1 MKGMKS
7 KDCIIYNVNEKI
19 NVPVLIPPNS
29 REHSKQNL
37 SKLYKFI
44 AGWLLSNN
52 IYQVAGPVCSG
63 AVMSYAI
70 SVVSDGQIK
79 ATFLPKCSDKYTPR
93 VHTEGSLMSFSY
105 VIVDDIIE
113 TGMEMRNSI
122 RIANKQT
129 SLNPRAILCF
139 ESSSYFTHEEV
150 PIFRAA
156 FIKME

>member
-1 MKGMKS
+1 MKGMES

-19 NVPVLIPPNS
+19 NVPILIPPNS

-37 SKLYKFI
+37 SKLYNFI
-44 AGWLLSNN
+44 AEWLLSNN

-70 SVVSDGQIK
+70 SVASYGQIK
-79 ATFLPKCSDKYTPR
+79 ATFLPKCSKEYTPR
-93 VHTEGSLMSFSY
+93 VHMAGSLMSFSY

-122 RIANKQT
+122 HIANKQT

-139 ESSSYFTHEEV
+139 ESSSYFKHEEV